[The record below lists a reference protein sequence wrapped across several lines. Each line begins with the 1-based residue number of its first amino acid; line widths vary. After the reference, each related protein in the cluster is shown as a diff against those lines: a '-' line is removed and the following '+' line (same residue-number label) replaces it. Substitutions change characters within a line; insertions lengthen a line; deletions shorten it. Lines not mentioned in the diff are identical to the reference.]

1 MWCASH
7 VVVMYTLGRLA
18 IDDIPTGAAR
28 RDEDNF
34 FSPQDCVEFMRF
46 MRDQIVLMLEL
57 LMVPAIIRT
66 DCGFVVG
73 GREALCVLLYRLAFP
88 CRLKDM
94 HLVFGLSES
103 CICET
108 FNWMLHFMDF
118 KWGLLLSLD
127 VQRLVPKLRTFAEAV
142 YNKGCPLTHCWAFID
157 GTVRGIA
164 RPIRNQ
170 RFFYDGYKRKHAI
183 KFQGV
188 VTPDGL
194 FVDLYGAEVGTRQDG
209 YLLAQSTLHEK
220 LQTHMN
226 SPSGHPYCLYGDP
239 AYGQTDHIQ
248 CPFSASVNGPLTPAM
263 RNFNKSMSQCRVT
276 VEWGFKEM
284 TSKWAFVDMKCQ
296 QNFLLSPVATQ
307 YKVATLLSNFHSC
320 LNGGNQ
326 ISQYF
331 GVEPPTLGEYL
342 KV

>member
-1 MWCASH
+1 
-7 VVVMYTLGRLA
+7 
-18 IDDIPTGAAR
+18 
-28 RDEDNF
+28 
-34 FSPQDCVEFMRF
+34 
-46 MRDQIVLMLEL
+46 MLEL

-66 DCGFVVG
+66 ECGFVVG
-73 GREALCVLLYRLAFP
+73 GRKALCVLLYRLAFP

-94 HLVFGLSES
+94 RLVLGLSES

-108 FNWMLHFMDF
+108 FNWMLHFN
-118 KWGLLLSLD
+118 GLQ
-127 VQRLVPKLRTFAEAV
+127 VGLRTFAEAV

-164 RPIRNQ
+164 RPIRNE
-170 RFFYDGYKRKHAI
+170 RFFYNGYKRKHAI

-194 FVDLYGAEVGTRQDG
+194 FVDLYGAEVGTRHDR
-209 YLLAQSTLHEK
+209 YLLAQSALLEK

-248 CPFSASVNGPLTPAM
+248 CPFSASVNAPLTPAI

-296 QNFLLSPVATQ
+296 QKFLLSPVATQ

-331 GVEPPTLGEYL
+331 GVEPPTLEEYL

>member
-1 MWCASH
+1 MWFASH
-7 VVVMYTLGRLA
+7 VAVIYITLGLLA

-28 RDEDNF
+28 RDVDNF

-46 MRDQIVLMLEL
+46 TRDQIVLMLEL

-66 DCGFVVG
+66 ECGFVVG

-88 CRLKDM
+88 YRLKDM
-94 HLVFGLSES
+94 RLVFRPERILYLRDFQLDA
-103 CICET
+103 T
-108 FNWMLHFMDF
+108 LHGFQVGVPPLAGRSTAGTKASYF
-118 KWGLLLSLD
+118 CGGSLQ
-127 VQRLVPKLRTFAEAV
+127 QRLSPDTLLGLHRR
-142 YNKGCPLTHCWAFID
+142 NC
-157 GTVRGIA
+157 A

-170 RFFYDGYKRKHAI
+170 RFFYNGYKRKHAI

-194 FVDLYGAEVGTRQDG
+194 FVELYGAVVGTRHDG
-209 YLLAQSTLHEK
+209 HLLAQSALLEK

-226 SPSGHPYCLYGDP
+226 SPSGHRYCLYGNP

-248 CPFSASVNGPLTPAM
+248 CPFSVSVNGPLTPAM
-263 RNFNKSMSQCRVT
+263 RNFNKSMSRCRVT

-284 TSKWAFVDMKCQ
+284 TSKWAFIDMKCQ
-296 QNFLLSPVATQ
+296 HKFLLSPVATQ

-331 GVEPPTLGEYL
+331 GVEPPTLEEYL
-342 KV
+342 KL